1 MVPKILVFSQSK
13 SLSQTLCGCL
23 DNQYEV
29 IHCGNPIAKNVSSIS
44 MLEVYLFVLDSMRF
58 TKECC
63 MLVQKI
69 KNRTNAPILFL
80 SGNMSPKKRNDE
92 KVQAIE
98 YGVDEYLSQPQSLD
112 EILASIKA
120 LLRWNFRINDSRAVW
135 EYQGLKLLPES
146 RQALL
151 HGREIPFTKIEFDIV
166 KYLAFQNGRAVTY
179 KELYE
184 QVWKREYLLDDM
196 NIMAHIHRIRK
207 KLEWNPKEPVYIRN
221 VYGIGYRFG

>member
-1 MVPKILVFSQSK
+1 M
-13 SLSQTLCGCL
+13 
-23 DNQYEV
+23 
-29 IHCGNPIAKNVSSIS
+29 
-44 MLEVYLFVLDSMRF
+44 
-58 TKECC
+58 
-63 MLVQKI
+63 
-69 KNRTNAPILFL
+69 
-80 SGNMSPKKRNDE
+80 
-92 KVQAIE
+92 
-98 YGVDEYLSQPQSLD
+98 
-112 EILASIKA
+112 
-120 LLRWNFRINDSRAVW
+120 
-135 EYQGLKLLPES
+135 
-146 RQALL
+146 

>member
-80 SGNMSPKKRNDE
+80 SGNMSPKKGMMR
-92 KVQAIE
+92 
-98 YGVDEYLSQPQSLD
+98 
-112 EILASIKA
+112 
-120 LLRWNFRINDSRAVW
+120 RFRPLN
-135 EYQGLKLLPES
+135 
-146 RQALL
+146 
-151 HGREIPFTKIEFDIV
+151 
-166 KYLAFQNGRAVTY
+166 
-179 KELYE
+179 
-184 QVWKREYLLDDM
+184 
-196 NIMAHIHRIRK
+196 MA
-207 KLEWNPKEPVYIRN
+207 
-221 VYGIGYRFG
+221 